1 MAVSPG
7 TSSRPRT
14 GPAGQRTFAYNV
26 LQFTPC
32 GVYLWL
38 ESYLISYHRAI
49 NIHLKPGVNCR
60 TFYANV
66 RCPPGPGPGP
76 ANSDGRAPLWC
87 PASHYAWRQESL
99 LHRQRR
105 LPPFNVCQDG
115 LAGSSAGTATK
126 LLPLRAALPSGG
138 RGSPATRT
146 PSRMIPT
153 HSDRQTGSD
162 PVPPRGR
169 CSLDSNRWRSRFDP
183 RRWLLSPGQPE
194 EMDPSLKSQRSDGPG
209 STRDPRGLGG
219 RPATPTQ
226 LASVRVAP

>member
-1 MAVSPG
+1 MFCSLHPAVYIYGSNHIISSSHKYTPQAG
-7 TSSRPRT
+7 CKLQNILCECPLSSRPGART
-14 GPAGQRTFAYNV
+14 CELGWQGAALV
-26 LQFTPC
+26 
-32 GVYLWL
+32 
-38 ESYLISYHRAI
+38 SS
-49 NIHLKPGVNCR
+49 
-60 TFYANV
+60 
-66 RCPPGPGPGP
+66 
-76 ANSDGRAPLWC
+76 
-87 PASHYAWRQESL
+87 ESL
-99 LHRQRR
+99 CLAARITPSQAAQASAFQCV
-105 LPPFNVCQDG
+105 PG